1 MDTFHAHR
9 KKIILS
15 AQYLL
20 IGVAIVLLVVK
31 FMAFYLTNSNAILT
45 DAMESMVNVVTAFF
59 GLYSMRLA
67 FMPADKNHPYGH
79 GKIEF
84 LAAGFEGIL
93 ICIAGFSIL
102 GKSVYNLFYPQVIMT
117 LDKGILLTVLA
128 GGVNFIAGFLI
139 LEKGKR
145 TQSLILQAGGKHLLS
160 DAWSSVIL
168 ILGLLLVVFFES
180 LVWDSIL
187 AIVLSTYI
195 IYMGW
200 GLVKTS
206 VSGIMDEA
214 DAHSIEGLLGI
225 LSKERRENWID
236 VHNFRIIKYGSNLH
250 VDCHVTMP
258 YYLNVKES
266 HDEVEQMEALVN
278 EKSEVPI
285 EWFVHVDPCDKN
297 SCKLCMKKEC
307 PVRESPFSQ
316 FVPWTLESI
325 VKNQQHAHQNSG
337 EENQ

>member
-1 MDTFHAHR
+1 LDPSQALRQKNIF
-9 KKIILS
+9 S

-20 IGVAIVLLVVK
+20 IGVALVLLVVK
-31 FMAFYLTNSNAILT
+31 FTAFFLTNSNAILT

-67 FMPADKNHPYGH
+67 FLPADRNHPYGH

-102 GKSVYNLFYPQVIMT
+102 GKSVYNLFYPQVIMI
-117 LDKGILLTVLA
+117 LDKGILLTLA
-128 GGVNFIAGFLI
+128 AGLVNFVAGYLI
-139 LEKGKR
+139 LRKGKK
-145 TQSLILQAGGKHLLS
+145 TKSLILQSGGKHLLS

-168 ILGLLLVVFFES
+168 ILGLWVVVYFEF
-180 LVWDSIL
+180 LMWDSIL
-187 AIVLSTYI
+187 AIFLSGYI
-195 IYMGW
+195 VYMGW
-200 GLVKTS
+200 GLVRTS

-214 DAHSIEGLLGI
+214 DSHSIEELVGI

-236 VHNFRIIKYGSNLH
+236 IHNFRIIKYGSSLH

-258 YYLNVKES
+258 YYLNVAES
-266 HDEVEQMEALVN
+266 HAEVELMDALVN
-278 EKSEVPI
+278 DKSEIPI
-285 EWFVHVDPCDKN
+285 EWFVHVDPCDPS
-297 SCKLCMKKEC
+297 SCKLCIKKDC
-307 PVRESPFSQ
+307 PVREEPFDY

-325 VKNQQHAHQNSG
+325 VANQKHAHQSSKK
-337 EENQ
+337 E